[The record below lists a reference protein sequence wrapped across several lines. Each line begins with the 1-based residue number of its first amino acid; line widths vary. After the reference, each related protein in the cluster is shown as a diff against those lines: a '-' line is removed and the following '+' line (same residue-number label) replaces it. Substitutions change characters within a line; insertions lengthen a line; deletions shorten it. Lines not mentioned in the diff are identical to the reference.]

1 MTWLSFKSR
10 CYLKTNDNTNPF
22 RKQILGELN
31 VDLTNMGI
39 AAKDAAFHLATASTA
54 QKNKALAI
62 IADEL
67 EANSEVILAAN
78 AKDIEL
84 GREAGLTDALLD
96 RLLLNEERLTGI
108 ANDVRNVIS
117 LNDPV
122 GSEIDSKVLEN
133 GMALSRRRVPLG
145 VVGVIYEARPNVT
158 IDIAALCLKTGNAS
172 ILRGGKETFFSNMEL
187 VKVIQSALEKAELP
201 AASVQYIEKP
211 DRELVA
217 QLLKLDEYVDMIIPR
232 GGAGLHKMCQE
243 NSTIPVIIGGF
254 GISHIF
260 IDESADLE
268 RSLNVVENSKVQR
281 PSACNALD
289 TLLVHKAVA
298 EEFLPKLVERLNG
311 KVALVSDA
319 SAKPLV
325 ANAADVR
332 DAQEGDFDTEW
343 LSYTLG
349 VKVVADVKEAI
360 DHMRVHNASHS
371 DAIMTNSLQ
380 NSELFI
386 NSVGSA
392 AVYVNASTRFTDGA
406 QFGLGAEVA
415 VSTQKLHA
423 RGPMG
428 LEELTSYKW
437 VGKADYL
444 IRS

>member
-1 MTWLSFKSR
+1 
-10 CYLKTNDNTNPF
+10 
-22 RKQILGELN
+22 
-31 VDLTNMGI
+31 MGK
-39 AAKDAAFHLATASTA
+39 AAKDAAFELATASTA
-54 QKNKALAI
+54 QKNQALAI

-67 EANSEVILAAN
+67 EANSAAILAAN

-96 RLLLNEERLTGI
+96 RLLLNEERLTAI

-133 GMALSRRRVPLG
+133 GMSLSRRRVPLG

-187 VKVIQSALEKAELP
+187 VKVIQSALAKANLP

-211 DRELVA
+211 DRELVS
-217 QLLKLDEYVDMIIPR
+217 QLLKLDDYVDMIIPR
-232 GGAGLHKMCQE
+232 GGAGLHKMCKE

-260 IDESADLE
+260 VDESADLE
-268 RSLNVVENSKVQR
+268 KSLNVVENSKVQR
-281 PSACNALD
+281 PSACNSLD
-289 TLLVHKAVA
+289 TLLVHEKIAA
-298 EEFLPKLVERLNG
+298 QFLPMIVERMND
-311 KVALVSDA
+311 KVTFVTEPKAKALMA
-319 SAKPLV
+319 QATQI
-325 ANAADVR
+325 R
-332 DAQEGDFDTEW
+332 DAVEGDFDTEW

-349 VKVVADVKEAI
+349 VKVVSDVKDTI

-371 DAIMTNSLQ
+371 DAIMTNSLE

-437 VGKADYL
+437 VGKANYL
-444 IRS
+444 ARS

>member
-1 MTWLSFKSR
+1 
-10 CYLKTNDNTNPF
+10 
-22 RKQILGELN
+22 
-31 VDLTNMGI
+31 MGK
-39 AAKDAAFHLATASTA
+39 AAKDAAFELATASTA
-54 QKNKALAI
+54 QKNQALAI

-67 EANSEVILAAN
+67 EANSAAILAAN

-122 GSEIDSKVLEN
+122 GSEIDSKLLEN
-133 GMALSRRRVPLG
+133 GMSLSRRRVPLG

-187 VKVIQSALEKAELP
+187 VKVIQSALAKANLP

-211 DRELVA
+211 DRELVS
-217 QLLKLDEYVDMIIPR
+217 QLLKLDDYVDMIIPR
-232 GGAGLHKMCQE
+232 GGAGLHKMCKE

-260 IDESADLE
+260 VDESADLE
-268 RSLNVVENSKVQR
+268 KSLNVVENSKVQR
-281 PSACNALD
+281 PSACNSLD
-289 TLLVHKAVA
+289 TLLVHEKVAAKFLPMIVERMSDKVTFVA
-298 EEFLPKLVERLNG
+298 EPKA
-311 KVALVSDA
+311 KALMA
-319 SAKPLV
+319 QATQI
-325 ANAADVR
+325 R
-332 DAQEGDFDTEW
+332 DAVEGDFDTEW

-349 VKVVADVKEAI
+349 VKVVADVKDAI
-360 DHMRVHNASHS
+360 EHMRVHNASHS
-371 DAIMTNSLQ
+371 DAIMTNSLI

-392 AVYVNASTRFTDGA
+392 AVYVNAATRFTDGA

-437 VGKADYL
+437 VGKANYL
-444 IRS
+444 ARS

>member
-1 MTWLSFKSR
+1 
-10 CYLKTNDNTNPF
+10 
-22 RKQILGELN
+22 
-31 VDLTNMGI
+31 MGK
-39 AAKDAAFHLATASTA
+39 AAKDAAFELATASTA
-54 QKNKALAI
+54 QKNQALAI

-67 EANSEVILAAN
+67 EANSAAILAAN
-78 AKDIEL
+78 AKDIKL

-133 GMALSRRRVPLG
+133 GMSLSRRRVPLG

-187 VKVIQSALEKAELP
+187 VKVIQSALAKANLP

-211 DRELVA
+211 DRELVS
-217 QLLKLDEYVDMIIPR
+217 QLLKLDDYVDMIIPR
-232 GGAGLHKMCQE
+232 GGAGLHKMCKE

-260 IDESADLE
+260 VDESADLE
-268 RSLNVVENSKVQR
+268 KSLNVVENSKVQR
-281 PSACNALD
+281 PSACNSLD
-289 TLLVHKAVA
+289 TLLVHEKVAAKFLPMIVERMSDKVTFVA
-298 EEFLPKLVERLNG
+298 EPKA
-311 KVALVSDA
+311 KALMA
-319 SAKPLV
+319 QATQI
-325 ANAADVR
+325 R
-332 DAQEGDFDTEW
+332 DAAEGDFDTEW

-349 VKVVADVKEAI
+349 VKVVADVKDAI

-371 DAIMTNSLQ
+371 DAIMTNSLI

-392 AVYVNASTRFTDGA
+392 AVYVNAATRFTDGA

-437 VGKADYL
+437 VGKANYL
-444 IRS
+444 ARS

>member
-1 MTWLSFKSR
+1 M
-10 CYLKTNDNTNPF
+10 
-22 RKQILGELN
+22 
-31 VDLTNMGI
+31 DLTNMGK
-39 AAKDAAFHLATASTA
+39 AAKDAAFELATASTS
-54 QKNKALAI
+54 QKNQALAI

-67 EANSEVILAAN
+67 EANSAAILAAN

-133 GMALSRRRVPLG
+133 GMSLARRRVPLG

-187 VKVIQSALEKAELP
+187 VKVIQSALAKANLP

-211 DRELVA
+211 DRELVS
-217 QLLKLDEYVDMIIPR
+217 QLLKLDDYVDMIIPR
-232 GGAGLHKMCQE
+232 GGAGLHKMCKE

-260 IDESADLE
+260 VDESADLE
-268 RSLNVVENSKVQR
+268 KSLNVVENSKVQR
-281 PSACNALD
+281 PSACNSLD
-289 TLLVHKAVA
+289 TLLVHKNVA
-298 EEFLPKLVERLNG
+298 AEFLALLVERVNE
-311 KVALVSDA
+311 KVTFVAEPKAKALMV
-319 SAKPLV
+319 
-325 ANAADVR
+325 NAQQIR
-332 DAQEGDFDTEW
+332 DAGEGDFDTEW

-349 VKVVADVKEAI
+349 VKVVDDVKDAI

-371 DAIMTNSLQ
+371 DAIMTNSLE
-380 NSELFI
+380 NAELFI

-392 AVYVNASTRFTDGA
+392 AVYVNAATRFTDGA

-437 VGKADYL
+437 VGKANYL
-444 IRS
+444 VRS

>member
-1 MTWLSFKSR
+1 
-10 CYLKTNDNTNPF
+10 
-22 RKQILGELN
+22 
-31 VDLTNMGI
+31 MGK
-39 AAKDAAFHLATASTA
+39 AAKDAAFELATASTA
-54 QKNKALAI
+54 QKNQALAI

-67 EANSEVILAAN
+67 EANSAAILAAN

-133 GMALSRRRVPLG
+133 GMSISRRRVPLG

-187 VKVIQSALEKAELP
+187 VKVIQSALAKANLP

-211 DRELVA
+211 DRELVS
-217 QLLKLDEYVDMIIPR
+217 QLLKLDDYVDMIIPR
-232 GGAGLHKMCQE
+232 GGAGLHKMCKE

-260 IDESADLE
+260 VDESADLE
-268 RSLNVVENSKVQR
+268 KSLNVVENSKVQR
-281 PSACNALD
+281 PSACNSLD
-289 TLLVHKAVA
+289 TLLVHEKVAAKFLPMIVERMSDKVTFVA
-298 EEFLPKLVERLNG
+298 EPKA
-311 KVALVSDA
+311 KALMA
-319 SAKPLV
+319 QATQI
-325 ANAADVR
+325 R
-332 DAQEGDFDTEW
+332 DAVEGDFDTEW

-349 VKVVADVKEAI
+349 VKVVADVKDAI

-371 DAIMTNSLQ
+371 DAIMTNSLI

-392 AVYVNASTRFTDGA
+392 AVYVNAATRFTDGA

-437 VGKADYL
+437 VGKANYL
-444 IRS
+444 ARS

>member
-1 MTWLSFKSR
+1 
-10 CYLKTNDNTNPF
+10 
-22 RKQILGELN
+22 
-31 VDLTNMGI
+31 MGK
-39 AAKDAAFHLATASTA
+39 AAKDAAFELATASTA
-54 QKNKALAI
+54 QKNQALAI

-67 EANSEVILAAN
+67 EANAATILAAN

-133 GMALSRRRVPLG
+133 GMSLSRRRVPLG

-187 VKVIQSALEKAELP
+187 VKVIQSALAKANLP

-211 DRELVA
+211 DRELVS
-217 QLLKLDEYVDMIIPR
+217 QLLKLDDYVDMIIPR
-232 GGAGLHKMCQE
+232 GGAGLHKMCKE

-260 IDESADLE
+260 VDESAELE
-268 RSLNVVENSKVQR
+268 KSLNVVENSKVQR
-281 PSACNALD
+281 PSACNSLD
-289 TLLVHKAVA
+289 TLLVHENIAAQFLPMIVERMNENVTFVA
-298 EEFLPKLVERLNG
+298 EPKA
-311 KVALVSDA
+311 KALMA
-319 SAKPLV
+319 QAKQI
-325 ANAADVR
+325 R
-332 DAQEGDFDTEW
+332 DAGEGDFDTEW

-349 VKVVADVKEAI
+349 VKVVTDVKEAI

-392 AVYVNASTRFTDGA
+392 AVYVNAATRFTDGA

-437 VGKADYL
+437 VGKANYL
-444 IRS
+444 ARS

>member
-1 MTWLSFKSR
+1 M
-10 CYLKTNDNTNPF
+10 
-22 RKQILGELN
+22 
-31 VDLTNMGI
+31 DLTNMGK
-39 AAKDAAFHLATASTA
+39 AAKDAAFELATAPTA
-54 QKNKALAI
+54 QKNQALAI

-67 EANSEVILAAN
+67 EANSAAILTAN

-133 GMALSRRRVPLG
+133 GMSLSRRRVPLG

-187 VKVIQSALEKAELP
+187 VKVIQSALAKANLP

-211 DRELVA
+211 DRELVS
-217 QLLKLDEYVDMIIPR
+217 QLLKLDDYVDMIIPR
-232 GGAGLHKMCQE
+232 GGAGLHKMCKE

-260 IDESADLE
+260 VDESADLE
-268 RSLNVVENSKVQR
+268 KSLNVVENSKVQR
-281 PSACNALD
+281 PSACNSLD
-289 TLLVHKAVA
+289 TLLVHEKVAAKFLPMIVERMSDKVTFVA
-298 EEFLPKLVERLNG
+298 EPKA
-311 KVALVSDA
+311 KALMA
-319 SAKPLV
+319 QATQI
-325 ANAADVR
+325 R
-332 DAQEGDFDTEW
+332 DAAEGDFDTEW

-349 VKVVADVKEAI
+349 VKVVADVKDAI

-371 DAIMTNSLQ
+371 DAIMTNSLI

-392 AVYVNASTRFTDGA
+392 AVYVNAATRFTDGA

-437 VGKADYL
+437 VGKANYL
-444 IRS
+444 ARS

>member
-1 MTWLSFKSR
+1 M
-10 CYLKTNDNTNPF
+10 
-22 RKQILGELN
+22 
-31 VDLTNMGI
+31 DLTNMGK
-39 AAKDAAFHLATASTA
+39 AAKDAAFELATASTA
-54 QKNKALAI
+54 QKNQALAI

-67 EANSEVILAAN
+67 EANSAAILAAN

-96 RLLLNEERLTGI
+96 RLLLNEERLTAI

-133 GMALSRRRVPLG
+133 GMSLSRRRVPLG

-187 VKVIQSALEKAELP
+187 VKVIQSALAKANLP

-211 DRELVA
+211 DRELVS
-217 QLLKLDEYVDMIIPR
+217 QLLKLDDYVDMIIPR
-232 GGAGLHKMCQE
+232 GGAGLHKMCKE

-260 IDESADLE
+260 VDESADLKK
-268 RSLNVVENSKVQR
+268 SLNVVENSKVQR
-281 PSACNALD
+281 PSACNSLD
-289 TLLVHKAVA
+289 TLLVHEKIAA
-298 EEFLPKLVERLNG
+298 QFLPMIVERMND
-311 KVALVSDA
+311 KVTFVTAPKAKALMA
-319 SAKPLV
+319 QATQI
-325 ANAADVR
+325 R
-332 DAQEGDFDTEW
+332 DAVEGDFDTEW

-349 VKVVADVKEAI
+349 VKVVSDVKDAI

-371 DAIMTNSLQ
+371 DAIMTNSLE

-437 VGKADYL
+437 VGKANYL
-444 IRS
+444 ARS

>member
-1 MTWLSFKSR
+1 MDF
-10 CYLKTNDNTNPF
+10 
-22 RKQILGELN
+22 
-31 VDLTNMGI
+31 TNMGK
-39 AAKDAAFHLATASTA
+39 AAKDAAFELATAPTA
-54 QKNKALAI
+54 QKNQALAI

-67 EANSEVILAAN
+67 EANSAAILAAN

-133 GMALSRRRVPLG
+133 GMSLSRRRVPLG

-187 VKVIQSALEKAELP
+187 VKVIQSALAKANLP

-211 DRELVA
+211 DRELVS
-217 QLLKLDEYVDMIIPR
+217 QLLKLDDYVDMIIPR
-232 GGAGLHKMCQE
+232 GGAGLHKMCKE

-260 IDESADLE
+260 VDESADLE
-268 RSLNVVENSKVQR
+268 KSLNVVENSKVQR
-281 PSACNALD
+281 PSACNSLD
-289 TLLVHKAVA
+289 TLLVHEKVAAKFLPMIVERMSDKVTFVA
-298 EEFLPKLVERLNG
+298 EPKA
-311 KVALVSDA
+311 KALMA
-319 SAKPLV
+319 QATQI
-325 ANAADVR
+325 R
-332 DAQEGDFDTEW
+332 DAVEGDFDTEW

-349 VKVVADVKEAI
+349 VKVVADVKDAI

-371 DAIMTNSLQ
+371 DAIMTNSLI

-392 AVYVNASTRFTDGA
+392 AVYVNAATRFTDGA

-437 VGKADYL
+437 VGKANYL
-444 IRS
+444 ARS

>member
-1 MTWLSFKSR
+1 M
-10 CYLKTNDNTNPF
+10 
-22 RKQILGELN
+22 
-31 VDLTNMGI
+31 DLTNMGI

-67 EANSEVILAAN
+67 EANAATILEAN

-108 ANDVRNVIS
+108 ANDVRNVIN

-133 GMALSRRRVPLG
+133 GMSLSRRRVPLG

-211 DRELVA
+211 DRELVS
-217 QLLKLDEYVDMIIPR
+217 QLLKLDDYVDMIIPR
-232 GGAGLHKMCQE
+232 GGAGLHKMCKE

-260 IDESADLE
+260 VDESADLE
-268 RSLNVVENSKVQR
+268 KSVDVVENSKVQR
-281 PSACNALD
+281 PSACNSLD
-289 TLLVHKAVA
+289 TLLVHEAVA
-298 EEFLPKLVERLNG
+298 EAFLAKLTQRLAG
-311 KVALVSDA
+311 KVTLVADA
-319 SAKPLV
+319 SAKSLLTGFE
-325 ANAADVR
+325 DQR
-332 DAQEGDFDTEW
+332 DAVEGDFDTEW

-349 VKVVADVKEAI
+349 VKVVADVAEAI

-371 DAIMTNSLQ
+371 DAIMTNSLES
-380 NSELFI
+380 SERFI

-437 VGKADYL
+437 VGKANYL
-444 IRS
+444 VRG

>member
-1 MTWLSFKSR
+1 
-10 CYLKTNDNTNPF
+10 
-22 RKQILGELN
+22 LN
-31 VDLTNMGI
+31 QRL
-39 AAKDAAFHLATASTA
+39 LATASTA
-54 QKNKALAI
+54 QKNQALAI

-67 EANSEVILAAN
+67 EANSAAILAAN

-133 GMALSRRRVPLG
+133 GMSLSRRRVPLG

-187 VKVIQSALEKAELP
+187 VKVIQSALAKANLP

-211 DRELVA
+211 DRELVS
-217 QLLKLDEYVDMIIPR
+217 QLLKLDDYVDMIIPR
-232 GGAGLHKMCQE
+232 GGAGLHKMCKE

-260 IDESADLE
+260 VDESADLE
-268 RSLNVVENSKVQR
+268 KSLNVVENSKVQR
-281 PSACNALD
+281 PSACNSLD
-289 TLLVHKAVA
+289 TLLVHEKVAAKFLPMIVERMSDKVTFVA
-298 EEFLPKLVERLNG
+298 EPKA
-311 KVALVSDA
+311 KALMA
-319 SAKPLV
+319 QATQI
-325 ANAADVR
+325 R
-332 DAQEGDFDTEW
+332 DAAEGDFDTEW

-349 VKVVADVKEAI
+349 VKVVADVKDAI

-371 DAIMTNSLQ
+371 DAIMTNSLI

-392 AVYVNASTRFTDGA
+392 AVYVNAATRFTDGA

-437 VGKADYL
+437 VGKANYL
-444 IRS
+444 ARS

>member
-1 MTWLSFKSR
+1 
-10 CYLKTNDNTNPF
+10 
-22 RKQILGELN
+22 
-31 VDLTNMGI
+31 MGK
-39 AAKDAAFHLATASTA
+39 AAKDAAFQLATASTA
-54 QKNKALAI
+54 QKNQALAI

-67 EANSEVILAAN
+67 EANAAKILTAN
-78 AKDIEL
+78 AKDIQL

-96 RLLLNEERLTGI
+96 RLLLNESRLNAI

-133 GMALSRRRVPLG
+133 GMSLSRRRVPLG

-187 VKVIQSALEKAELP
+187 VKVIQSALEKAQLP

-211 DRELVA
+211 DRELVT
-217 QLLKLDEYVDMIIPR
+217 QLLKLDDYVDMIIPR
-232 GGAGLHKMCQE
+232 GGAGLHKMCKE

-260 IDESADLE
+260 VDESADLDK
-268 RSLNVVENSKVQR
+268 SVDVIENAKVQR

-289 TLLVHKAVA
+289 TLLVHEAIA
-298 EEFLPKLVERLNG
+298 QPLLEKLVAKLNG
-311 KVALVSDA
+311 KVTFVAEPKAKALM
-319 SAKPLV
+319 SAATEL
-325 ANAADVR
+325 R
-332 DAQEGDFDTEW
+332 DAQAGDFDTEW

-349 VKVVADVKEAI
+349 VKVVRDVNEAI
-360 DHMRVHNASHS
+360 DHMREHNASHS
-371 DAIMTNSLQ
+371 DAIMTNSLV
-380 NSELFI
+380 NAERFI
-386 NSVGSA
+386 NSAGSA

-437 VGKADYL
+437 VGKANYL
-444 IRS
+444 SRS

>member
-1 MTWLSFKSR
+1 
-10 CYLKTNDNTNPF
+10 
-22 RKQILGELN
+22 
-31 VDLTNMGI
+31 MGK
-39 AAKDAAFHLATASTA
+39 AAKDAAFELATASTA
-54 QKNKALAI
+54 QKNQALAI

-67 EANSEVILAAN
+67 EANAATILAAN
-78 AKDIEL
+78 AQDIEL

-133 GMALSRRRVPLG
+133 GMSLSRRRVPLG

-187 VKVIQSALEKAELP
+187 VKVIQSALAKANLP

-211 DRELVA
+211 DRELVS
-217 QLLKLDEYVDMIIPR
+217 QLLKLDDYVDMIIPR
-232 GGAGLHKMCQE
+232 GGAGLHKMCKE

-260 IDESADLE
+260 VDESADLE
-268 RSLNVVENSKVQR
+268 KSLNVVENSKVQR
-281 PSACNALD
+281 PSACNSLD
-289 TLLVHKAVA
+289 TLLVHEDVAAQFLPMIVERMNDKVTFVA
-298 EEFLPKLVERLNG
+298 EPKA
-311 KVALVSDA
+311 KALMA
-319 SAKPLV
+319 QATQI
-325 ANAADVR
+325 R
-332 DAQEGDFDTEW
+332 DAAEGDFDTEW

-371 DAIMTNSLQ
+371 DAIMTNSLV

-392 AVYVNASTRFTDGA
+392 AVYVNAATRFTDGA

-437 VGKADYL
+437 VGKANYL
-444 IRS
+444 ARS

>member
-1 MTWLSFKSR
+1 M
-10 CYLKTNDNTNPF
+10 
-22 RKQILGELN
+22 
-31 VDLTNMGI
+31 DLTNMGK
-39 AAKDAAFHLATASTA
+39 AAKDAAFELATASTA
-54 QKNKALAI
+54 QKNQALAI

-67 EANSEVILAAN
+67 EANAATILAAN

-133 GMALSRRRVPLG
+133 GMSLSRRRVPLG

-187 VKVIQSALEKAELP
+187 VKVIQSALAKANLP

-211 DRELVA
+211 DRELVS
-217 QLLKLDEYVDMIIPR
+217 QLLKLDDYVDMIIPR
-232 GGAGLHKMCQE
+232 GGAGLHKMCKD

-260 IDESADLE
+260 VDESADLE
-268 RSLNVVENSKVQR
+268 KSLNVVENSKVQR
-281 PSACNALD
+281 PSACNSLD
-289 TLLVHKAVA
+289 TLLVHEKVAAQFLAMIVERMNDKVTFVA
-298 EEFLPKLVERLNG
+298 EPKA
-311 KVALVSDA
+311 KALMA
-319 SAKPLV
+319 QAKQI
-325 ANAADVR
+325 R
-332 DAQEGDFDTEW
+332 DAGEGDFDTEW

-360 DHMRVHNASHS
+360 NHMRVHNASHS
-371 DAIMTNSLQ
+371 DAIMTNSLE

-392 AVYVNASTRFTDGA
+392 AVYVNAATRFTDGA

-437 VGKADYL
+437 VGKANYL
-444 IRS
+444 ARS

>member
-1 MTWLSFKSR
+1 
-10 CYLKTNDNTNPF
+10 
-22 RKQILGELN
+22 
-31 VDLTNMGI
+31 MGK
-39 AAKDAAFHLATASTA
+39 AAKDAAFELATASTA
-54 QKNKALAI
+54 QKNQALAI

-67 EANSEVILAAN
+67 EANSAAILAAN

-133 GMALSRRRVPLG
+133 GMSLSRRRVPLG

-187 VKVIQSALEKAELP
+187 VKVIQSALAKANLP

-211 DRELVA
+211 DRELVS
-217 QLLKLDEYVDMIIPR
+217 QLLKLDDYVDMIIPR
-232 GGAGLHKMCQE
+232 GGAGLHKMCKE

-260 IDESADLE
+260 VDESADLE
-268 RSLNVVENSKVQR
+268 KSLNVVENSKVQR
-281 PSACNALD
+281 PSACNSLD
-289 TLLVHKAVA
+289 TLLVHEKVAAKFLPMIVERMSDKVTFVA
-298 EEFLPKLVERLNG
+298 EPKA
-311 KVALVSDA
+311 KALMA
-319 SAKPLV
+319 QATQI
-325 ANAADVR
+325 R
-332 DAQEGDFDTEW
+332 DAVEGDFDTEW
-343 LSYTLG
+343 LTYTLG

-371 DAIMTNSLQ
+371 DAIMTNSLI

-392 AVYVNASTRFTDGA
+392 AVYVNAATRFTDGA

-437 VGKADYL
+437 VGKANYL
-444 IRS
+444 ARS

>member
-1 MTWLSFKSR
+1 M
-10 CYLKTNDNTNPF
+10 
-22 RKQILGELN
+22 
-31 VDLTNMGI
+31 DLTNMGK
-39 AAKDAAFHLATASTA
+39 AAKDAAFELATASTA
-54 QKNKALAI
+54 QKNQALAI

-67 EANSEVILAAN
+67 EANSVAILAAN

-96 RLLLNEERLTGI
+96 RLLLNEERLTAI

-133 GMALSRRRVPLG
+133 GMSLSRRRVPLG

-187 VKVIQSALEKAELP
+187 VKVIQSALAKANLP

-211 DRELVA
+211 DRELVS
-217 QLLKLDEYVDMIIPR
+217 QLLKLDDYVDMIIPR
-232 GGAGLHKMCQE
+232 GGAGLHKMCKE

-260 IDESADLE
+260 VDESADLE
-268 RSLNVVENSKVQR
+268 KSLNVVENSKVQR
-281 PSACNALD
+281 PSACNSLD
-289 TLLVHKAVA
+289 TLLVHEKIAAQFLPMIVERMDEKVTFVA
-298 EEFLPKLVERLNG
+298 EPK
-311 KVALVSDA
+311 
-319 SAKPLV
+319 AKELMDQ
-325 ANAADVR
+325 AKQVR
-332 DAQEGDFDTEW
+332 DAVEGDFDTEW

-349 VKVVADVKEAI
+349 VKVVSDVKDAI

-371 DAIMTNSLQ
+371 DAIMTNSLE

-437 VGKADYL
+437 VGKANYL
-444 IRS
+444 ARS

>member
-1 MTWLSFKSR
+1 
-10 CYLKTNDNTNPF
+10 
-22 RKQILGELN
+22 
-31 VDLTNMGI
+31 MGI

-67 EANSEVILAAN
+67 EANAATILEAN

-122 GSEIDSKVLEN
+122 GSEMDSKVLEN
-133 GMALSRRRVPLG
+133 GMSLSRRRVPLG

-201 AASVQYIEKP
+201 ATSVQYIEKP
-211 DRELVA
+211 DRELVS
-217 QLLKLDEYVDMIIPR
+217 QLLKLDDYVDMIIPR
-232 GGAGLHKMCQE
+232 GGAGLHKMCKE

-260 IDESADLE
+260 VDESADLE
-268 RSLNVVENSKVQR
+268 KSVDVVENSKVQR
-281 PSACNALD
+281 PSACNSLD
-289 TLLVHKAVA
+289 TLLVHEAVA
-298 EEFLPKLVERLNG
+298 EAFLSQLTQRLAG
-311 KVALVSDA
+311 KVTLVADA
-319 SAKPLV
+319 SAKSLL
-325 ANAADVR
+325 AGFEDQR
-332 DAQEGDFDTEW
+332 DAIEGDFDIEW

-349 VKVVADVKEAI
+349 VKVVADVAEAI

-371 DAIMTNSLQ
+371 DAIMTNSLES
-380 NSELFI
+380 SERFI

-437 VGKADYL
+437 VGKANYL
-444 IRS
+444 IRG

>member
-1 MTWLSFKSR
+1 
-10 CYLKTNDNTNPF
+10 
-22 RKQILGELN
+22 
-31 VDLTNMGI
+31 MGK
-39 AAKDAAFHLATASTA
+39 AAKDAAFELATASTA
-54 QKNKALAI
+54 QKNQALAI

-67 EANSEVILAAN
+67 EANSAAILAAN

-84 GREAGLTDALLD
+84 GLEAGLTDALLD

-133 GMALSRRRVPLG
+133 GMSLSRRRVPLG

-158 IDIAALCLKTGNAS
+158 IDIAALCLKTGNSS

-187 VKVIQSALEKAELP
+187 VKVIQSALAKANLP

-211 DRELVA
+211 DRELVS
-217 QLLKLDEYVDMIIPR
+217 QLLKLDDYVDMIIPR
-232 GGAGLHKMCQE
+232 GGAGLHKMCKE

-260 IDESADLE
+260 VDESADLE
-268 RSLNVVENSKVQR
+268 KSLNVVENSKVQR
-281 PSACNALD
+281 PSACNSLD
-289 TLLVHKAVA
+289 TLLVHEKVA
-298 EEFLPKLVERLNG
+298 AKFLPMIVERMSD
-311 KVALVSDA
+311 KVTFVVEPKAKALMA
-319 SAKPLV
+319 QATQI
-325 ANAADVR
+325 R
-332 DAQEGDFDTEW
+332 DAAEGDFDTEW

-371 DAIMTNSLQ
+371 DAIMTNSLI

-392 AVYVNASTRFTDGA
+392 AVYVNAATRFTDGA

-437 VGKADYL
+437 VGKANYL
-444 IRS
+444 ARS

>member
-1 MTWLSFKSR
+1 
-10 CYLKTNDNTNPF
+10 
-22 RKQILGELN
+22 
-31 VDLTNMGI
+31 MGK
-39 AAKDAAFHLATASTA
+39 AAKDAAFELATASTA
-54 QKNKALAI
+54 QKNQALAI

-67 EANSEVILAAN
+67 EANSAAILAAN

-133 GMALSRRRVPLG
+133 GMSLSRRRVPLG

-187 VKVIQSALEKAELP
+187 VKVIQSALAKANLP

-211 DRELVA
+211 DRELVS
-217 QLLKLDEYVDMIIPR
+217 QLLKLDDYVDMIIPR
-232 GGAGLHKMCQE
+232 GGAGLHKMCKE

-260 IDESADLE
+260 VDESADLE
-268 RSLNVVENSKVQR
+268 KSLNVVENSKVQR
-281 PSACNALD
+281 PSACNSLD
-289 TLLVHKAVA
+289 TLLVHEKVAAKFLPMIVERMSDKVTFVA
-298 EEFLPKLVERLNG
+298 EPKA
-311 KVALVSDA
+311 KALMA
-319 SAKPLV
+319 QATQI
-325 ANAADVR
+325 R
-332 DAQEGDFDTEW
+332 DAAEGDFDTEW

-349 VKVVADVKEAI
+349 VKVVADVKDAI

-371 DAIMTNSLQ
+371 DAIMTNSLS

-392 AVYVNASTRFTDGA
+392 AVYVNAATRFTDGA

-437 VGKADYL
+437 VGKANYL
-444 IRS
+444 ARS

>member
-1 MTWLSFKSR
+1 
-10 CYLKTNDNTNPF
+10 
-22 RKQILGELN
+22 
-31 VDLTNMGI
+31 MGI
-39 AAKDAAFHLATASTA
+39 AAKEAAFHLATASTA

-67 EANSEVILAAN
+67 EANAATILEAN

-84 GREAGLTDALLD
+84 GRESGLTDALLD

-133 GMALSRRRVPLG
+133 GMSLSRRRVPLG

-211 DRELVA
+211 DRELVS
-217 QLLKLDEYVDMIIPR
+217 QLLKLDDYVDMIIPR
-232 GGAGLHKMCQE
+232 GGAGLHKMCKE

-260 IDESADLE
+260 VDESADLE
-268 RSLNVVENSKVQR
+268 KSVDVVENSKVQR
-281 PSACNALD
+281 PSACNSLD
-289 TLLVHKAVA
+289 TLLVHEAVA
-298 EEFLPKLVERLNG
+298 EAFLAKLTQRLAG
-311 KVALVSDA
+311 KVTLVADT
-319 SAKPLV
+319 SAKSLI
-325 ANAADVR
+325 AGFEDQR
-332 DAQEGDFDTEW
+332 DAVEGDFDTEW

-349 VKVVADVKEAI
+349 VKVVANVAEAI

-371 DAIMTNSLQ
+371 DAIMTNSLES
-380 NSELFI
+380 SERFI

-437 VGKADYL
+437 VGKANYL
-444 IRS
+444 VRG